1 MRPLASF
8 TENERAVI
16 RERHH
21 GWERCPLATLALIFG
36 AHVNTIRAVCADIA
50 TQKRGQCAAI
60 SNNTGPG
67 G

>member
-21 GWERCPLATLALIFG
+21 GWEQCPHPTLALIFG
-36 AHVNTIRAVCADIA
+36 AHVNTIRAVCAQA
-50 TQKRGQCAAI
+50 EA
-60 SNNTGPG
+60 
-67 G
+67 

>member
-1 MRPLASF
+1 MRPLAAF

-36 AHVNTIRAVCADIA
+36 QARASIDALLGKMRIVA
-50 TQKRGQCAAI
+50 
-60 SNNTGPG
+60 
-67 G
+67 

>member
-21 GWERCPLATLALIFG
+21 GWERCPLAALALIFG
-36 AHVNTIRAVCADIA
+36 AHVNTIRAVCAQA
-50 TQKRGQCAAI
+50 EA
-60 SNNTGPG
+60 
-67 G
+67 